1 MTPRQAA
8 SLQAMKAGR
17 DAARPADQLARRMRY
32 WSAAK
37 LAKELARRDVDTRD
51 PQAIAW
57 AAAMEAERDRR
68 YGATK

>member
-8 SLQAMKAGR
+8 SVQAMN
-17 DAARPADQLARRMRY
+17 AAHHQPEDPLARRMRH

-37 LAKELARRDVDTRD
+37 LAKELAFRDVDTRD

-57 AAAMEAERDRR
+57 AAALEAERDRR